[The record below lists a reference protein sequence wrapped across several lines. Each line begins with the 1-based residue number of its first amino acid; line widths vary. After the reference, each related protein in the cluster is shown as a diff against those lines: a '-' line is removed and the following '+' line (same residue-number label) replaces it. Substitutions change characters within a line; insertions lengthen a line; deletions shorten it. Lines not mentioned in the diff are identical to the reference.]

1 MHKKEER
8 GWSGYKGGWSDFRPS
23 IFKTYRKQLLNNHH
37 LAGLLIYPID
47 FEDAQFH
54 LTFRLLSLP
63 HTATGK
69 SSEKGGA
76 KNVKKTI

>member
-47 FEDAQFH
+47 FEDLH
-54 LTFRLLSLP
+54 TLTLYII
-63 HTATGK
+63 ANQK
-69 SSEKGGA
+69 SR
-76 KNVKKTI
+76 